1 MFVSAG
7 RAVVPERKGR
17 AVPCRGTSACD
28 EPLTQEQDEVC
39 HAGVVTQLEQERAYL
54 ASVVGLMVEEVTH
67 RPPERVLAAL
77 TGARPVCE
85 GGGEPLGREPL
96 REGFDGCVSPCP
108 LPPQSGKV
116 GVQFLVQCARERDRP
131 PLRVEGLEDRTV
143 VREAA
148 QPGAICQEKV
158 IESSMHRAEEVSEV
172 PLALLIAHFA
182 GYGVELLVHQP
193 IVAAHRPVV
202 INGIHARAPYPLPIL
217 R

>member
-1 MFVSAG
+1 CRRAPEAPRRRATLPSHSRMPARAGKRVDSPGLVGALPCFRDLHWRLASRWSSSSA
-7 RAVVPERKGR
+7 
-17 AVPCRGTSACD
+17 SD
-28 EPLTQEQDEVC
+28 ESLTQEQDEVR

-116 GVQFLVQCARERDRP
+116 GVQ
-131 PLRVEGLEDRTV
+131 
-143 VREAA
+143 
-148 QPGAICQEKV
+148 
-158 IESSMHRAEEVSEV
+158 
-172 PLALLIAHFA
+172 
-182 GYGVELLVHQP
+182 
-193 IVAAHRPVV
+193 
-202 INGIHARAPYPLPIL
+202 
-217 R
+217 